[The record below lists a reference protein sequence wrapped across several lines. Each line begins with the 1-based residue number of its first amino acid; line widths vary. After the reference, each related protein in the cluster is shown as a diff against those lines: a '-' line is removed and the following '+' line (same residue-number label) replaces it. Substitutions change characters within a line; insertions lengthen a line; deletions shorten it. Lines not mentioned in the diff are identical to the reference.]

1 MTTDPSCTIEWC
13 NDLGID
19 VDDDMITAVFTRA
32 ALSVPRASTIRIYPS
47 ARRPG
52 EAFLEWI
59 MRIEYRDGNGGIT
72 IGCVQREPGGRVEF
86 HS

>member
-1 MTTDPSCTIEWC
+1 MPPGLSCTIEWC
-13 NDLGID
+13 DDLG
-19 VDDDMITAVFTRA
+19 VAVNDDMIIAVFTRA
-32 ALSVPRASTIRIYPS
+32 ACNVPRASTIRIYPS

>member
-1 MTTDPSCTIEWC
+1 MTTDLSCTIEWC
-13 NDLGID
+13 NDLGVA
-19 VDDDMITAVFTRA
+19 VDDDMIIAVFTRA
-32 ALSVPRASTIRIYPS
+32 ACNVPRASTIRIYPS

-59 MRIEYRDGNGGIT
+59 MRIEYRNGSGIT
-72 IGCVQREPGGRVEF
+72 IGCVQREPGGPVEF

>member
-1 MTTDPSCTIEWC
+1 MTTDLSCTIEWC
-13 NDLGID
+13 NVLGVD
-19 VDDDMITAVFTRA
+19 VDDDMLLAVFARA
-32 ALSVPRASTIRIYPS
+32 ACNVPRASTVRIYPS

>member
-59 MRIEYRDGNGGIT
+59 MRIEYRDGGGIT
-72 IGCVQREPGGRVEF
+72 IGCVQREPGGPLEF